1 MFPLRDDVPT
11 ETTPFVNYLVI
22 AACVVVFLAQA
33 AASENGDGL
42 IYQYGMIPARLR
54 NAYLPIELPSTEG
67 VLESTP
73 LDQEPPTHVLAPPSA
88 VPPWMTLFTCIFLH
102 GGLMHLAGNIW
113 FLYIF
118 GDNVEDRFGH
128 FGYAVMYL
136 ACGVIASLGHW
147 LSAPGSIVPTVGA
160 SGAIAG
166 VLGAYFVMFRGARVM
181 TLLPLGVFTQI
192 VAVPAPFFLGLWFLF
207 QFVSATMTPA
217 EGGGVAWWAH
227 IGGFVA
233 GLVAA
238 MFLSGQGRVPR
249 GYQRPEPTPAWRRQQ
264 FPWN

>member
-11 ETTPFVNYLVI
+11 ESTPFVNYLVI
-22 AACVVVFLAQA
+22 ATCVVVFLAQA

-42 IYQYGMIPARLR
+42 IYQYGMVPARVRQPDVPIL
-54 NAYLPIELPSTEG
+54 LPPT
-67 VLESTP
+67 ESTLRVIP
-73 LDQEPPTHVLAPPSA
+73 QGFDAGPVVLAPPSA

-102 GGLMHLAGNIW
+102 GGLMHLVGNMW

-128 FGYAVMYL
+128 FGYALMYL
-136 ACGVIASLGHW
+136 ACGVVASLGHL
-147 LSAPGSIVPTVGA
+147 LSAPGSTIPTVGA

-166 VLGAYFVMFRGARVM
+166 VMGAYFVMFRGAQVM
-181 TLLPLGVFTQI
+181 TLLPLGVFTQV

-207 QFVSATMTPA
+207 QFVSAAMTPT

-233 GLVAA
+233 GLISTLL
-238 MFLSGQGRVPR
+238 LSTQGRVPR
-249 GYQRPEPTPAWRRQQ
+249 GYRRPDPIPAWRRRRL
-264 FPWN
+264 PWD

>member
-1 MFPLRDDVPT
+1 MFPLRDDVPP
-11 ETTPFVNYLVI
+11 ENTPFVNYLMI
-22 AACVVVFLAQA
+22 GLCIFAFLAQS

-42 IYQYGMIPARLR
+42 IYQFGMVPSRISQPDKPVVM
-54 NAYLPIELPSTEG
+54 LPTEG
-67 VLESTP
+67 EIEAHRRGFDVKL
-73 LDQEPPTHVLAPPSA
+73 QRLAPPPA
-88 VPPWMTLFTCIFLH
+88 VPPWMTLLTSIFLH
-102 GGLMHLAGNIW
+102 GGLMHLAGNLW

-128 FGYAVMYL
+128 VGYAVMYL
-136 ACGVIASLGHW
+136 TCGVIASLGHF
-147 LSAPGSIVPTVGA
+147 LSAPGSTIPTVGA

-192 VAVPAPFFLGLWFLF
+192 VAVPAPYFLGLWFFF
-207 QFVSATMTPA
+207 QFASAAMTPA

-233 GLVAA
+233 GVLAA
-238 MFLSGQGRVPR
+238 LIFSGMGHVPR
-249 GYQRPEPTPAWRRQQ
+249 QYQRPQPIPAWRRRQ
-264 FPWN
+264 FPWD

>member
-11 ETTPFVNYLVI
+11 ETTPFVNYMVI
-22 AACVVVFLAQA
+22 AACAAVFLMQS
-33 AASENGDGL
+33 AASEDGDGL
-42 IYQYGMIPARLR
+42 IYQYGMVPARISQPDKPILM
-54 NAYLPIELPSTEG
+54 LPTEADVSARREG
-67 VLESTP
+67 FDISVER
-73 LDQEPPTHVLAPPSA
+73 LAPPSA

-102 GGLMHLAGNIW
+102 GGLMHLVGNMW

-128 FGYAVMYL
+128 FGYALMYMV
-136 ACGVIASLGHW
+136 CGVAASLGHL
-147 LSAPGSIVPTVGA
+147 LSSPGSTIPTVGA

-166 VLGAYFVMFRGARVM
+166 VLGAYFVMFRGARVV

-207 QFVSATMTPA
+207 QFVSATMTPG

-227 IGGFVA
+227 IGGFIAGVA
-233 GLVAA
+233 TA
-238 MFLSGQGRVPR
+238 FIFSGMGHVPR
-249 GYQRPEPTPAWRRQQ
+249 QYQRPQPTPAWRRRQ
-264 FPWN
+264 FPWD